1 MKTAVRQL
9 LLLACFFLFA
19 SSHANESGTRDA
31 LLLELEYLS
40 QLETVSI
47 REVEVASAE
56 LLGDVYG
63 RLDYSMVWS
72 DSAKIDR
79 WIASVE
85 ASARD
90 GFNVSDF
97 HLEGLRGLKRELESP
112 NELTPDRR
120 ARIEILL
127 SDSVIRLAY
136 SQVFGKVNPYGLDE
150 DWNYRREKRDM
161 SPEDALA
168 ALLKSRSP
176 GDEIDHFIARGPLYN
191 ALRDAHERYRAIEAD
206 GGWPVVP
213 GGDTIRPGDSDPR
226 IAVIAER
233 LAASGDIE
241 SAASAGNSLDEYLE
255 IGVRRFQSRHGLD
268 ADGIIGKGTLAAM
281 NVPASERVA
290 TLKINLERIRWLADD
305 IEDEMIM
312 VNIAG
317 FEAYLVRSGELVWR
331 TRVQVGKSYHQT
343 PVFRDEITYIAINP
357 TWTVPYSIATKEMLP
372 KLKNDPT
379 YLVSREFDVKDR
391 NGMIVDST
399 RVDWQSLSRSNFPYT
414 LVQRPGPANALGR
427 VKFIFP
433 NKYAVYLHDTP
444 SKYLFER
451 AGRAFSHGCIRTQN
465 PFDLAELL
473 LAPQGWDRQRIQETL
488 DSKELTNIV
497 LETPMP
503 VMLTYFTARADPD
516 GTVHFFD
523 DVYQRDQRVAE
534 ALAKPFSFELPDT
547 K

>member
-1 MKTAVRQL
+1 MKTAVHQL
-9 LLLACFFLFA
+9 LLLAGFLLFA
-19 SSHANESGTRDA
+19 SAHANESGFRDA

-40 QLETVSI
+40 QLETASSK
-47 REVEVASAE
+47 EVEVASAE
-56 LLGDVYG
+56 LLGEIYG
-63 RLDYSMVWS
+63 RLDYAMVWS
-72 DSAKIDR
+72 DPTKIDR
-79 WIASVE
+79 WIESVE

-90 GFNVSDF
+90 GFDVSDF
-97 HLEGLRGLKRELESP
+97 RLAELRKAKRELQTL
-112 NELTPDRR
+112 NEPTPERR

-127 SDSVIRLAY
+127 SDSVVRLAF

-150 DWNYRREKRDM
+150 NWNYRRERREV
-161 SPEDALA
+161 SPEDALV
-168 ALLKSRSP
+168 ALLNSPSP
-176 GDEIDHFIARGPLYN
+176 GAEIDQFIARGPLYN

-206 GGWPVVP
+206 GGWPMVP
-213 GGDTIRPGDSDPR
+213 NGDTIRPGDADPR
-226 IAVIAER
+226 IAAIAER
-233 LAASGDIE
+233 LAVSRDIE
-241 SAASAGNSLDEYLE
+241 SATSAANRLDEYLE
-255 IGVRRFQSRHGLD
+255 AGVRRFQSRHGLD

-281 NVPASERVA
+281 NVPAKDRVV
-290 TLKINLERIRWLADD
+290 TLQVNLDRVRWLADD
-305 IEDEMIM
+305 IEDEMVV

-317 FEAYLVRSGELVWR
+317 FEAYLMRSGELVWR

-343 PVFRDEITYIAINP
+343 PVFRDEITYIAVNP

-372 KLKNDPT
+372 KLKSDPT

-391 NGMIVDST
+391 NGIIVDST
-399 RVDWQSLSRSNFPYT
+399 RVDWQSLSRGNFPYT

-433 NKYAVYLHDTP
+433 NKHAVYLHDTP

-497 LETPMP
+497 LETPVP
-503 VMLTYFTARADPD
+503 VLLTYFTVRVDSN
-516 GTVHFFD
+516 GTVNFFD
-523 DVYQRDQRVAE
+523 DVYKRDERVAE
-534 ALAKPFSFELPDT
+534 ALARPFSFDLPET
-547 K
+547 

>member
-1 MKTAVRQL
+1 MKTAVHQL
-9 LLLACFFLFA
+9 LLLAGFLLFA
-19 SSHANESGTRDA
+19 SAHANESGFRDA

-40 QLETVSI
+40 QLETASSK
-47 REVEVASAE
+47 EVEVASAE
-56 LLGDVYG
+56 LLGEIYG
-63 RLDYSMVWS
+63 RLDYAMVWS
-72 DSAKIDR
+72 DPTKIDR
-79 WIASVE
+79 WIESVE

-90 GFNVSDF
+90 GFDVSDF
-97 HLEGLRGLKRELESP
+97 RLAELRKAKRELQTL
-112 NELTPDRR
+112 NEPTPERR

-127 SDSVIRLAY
+127 SDSVVRLAF

-150 DWNYRREKRDM
+150 NWNYRRERREV
-161 SPEDALA
+161 SPEDALV
-168 ALLKSRSP
+168 ALLNSPSP
-176 GDEIDHFIARGPLYN
+176 GAEIDQFIARGPLYN

-206 GGWPVVP
+206 GGWPMVP
-213 GGDTIRPGDSDPR
+213 NGDTIRPGDADPR
-226 IAVIAER
+226 IAAIAER
-233 LAASGDIE
+233 LAVSRDIE
-241 SAASAGNSLDEYLE
+241 SATSAANRLDEYLE
-255 IGVRRFQSRHGLD
+255 AGVRRFQSRHGLD

-281 NVPASERVA
+281 NVPARDRVV
-290 TLKINLERIRWLADD
+290 TLQVNLDRVRWLADD
-305 IEDEMIM
+305 IEDEMVV

-317 FEAYLVRSGELVWR
+317 FEAYLMRSGELVWR

-343 PVFRDEITYIAINP
+343 PVFRDEITYIAVNP

-372 KLKNDPT
+372 KLKSDPT

-391 NGMIVDST
+391 NGIIVDST
-399 RVDWQSLSRSNFPYT
+399 RVDWQSLSRGNFPYT

-433 NKYAVYLHDTP
+433 NKHAVYLHDTP

-503 VMLTYFTARADPD
+503 VLLTYFTVRVDSN
-516 GTVHFFD
+516 GTVNFFD
-523 DVYQRDQRVAE
+523 DVYKRDERVAE
-534 ALAKPFSFELPDT
+534 ALARPFSFDLPET
-547 K
+547 